1 MQSEISQPRYE
12 LITRHALA
20 LAGVSRAEIYLFDSR
35 GGQLRRVA
43 ASFAPPVP
51 ADPTLPNPSPPDR
64 TPPPILDDQH
74 LASFADAVLERS
86 SLHHRPPPAK
96 TRHPGPK
103 RTGEEHAPAANAL
116 HLVGSRI
123 EAGNEVVGLVLF
135 GLDHEPLIAGRRV
148 LEDFVAEARR
158 LTESRRA
165 GRQTSSLEA
174 ARREEA
180 LLYLAEAALVGG
192 DLETT
197 LHAAVERLRSVLG
210 ADLVGLIR

>member
-1 MQSEISQPRYE
+1 
-12 LITRHALA
+12 
-20 LAGVSRAEIYLFDSR
+20 
-35 GGQLRRVA
+35 
-43 ASFAPPVP
+43 
-51 ADPTLPNPSPPDR
+51 
-64 TPPPILDDQH
+64 
-74 LASFADAVLERS
+74 
-86 SLHHRPPPAK
+86 
-96 TRHPGPK
+96 
-103 RTGEEHAPAANAL
+103 

-210 ADLVGLIR
+210 ADLVGLILADEAGALHPVAQALSPTGEEIMRGRVRTTVPQEPGVTGWVARNLRPTLI